1 MITTSMI
8 CLAIAVFLSGVAFMM
23 IFFRGRKND
32 KTIPSG
38 ELVIDM
44 TEGVPNL
51 YLSIS
56 SEDVLLDIVKNN
68 RKEVKLNVLIR
79 R

>member
-1 MITTSMI
+1 MITTNMI
-8 CLAIAVFLSGVAFMM
+8 CLAIVAFLFGAAFML
-23 IFFRGRKND
+23 IFFRGRKNG

-38 ELVIDM
+38 ELVVDM

-51 YLSIS
+51 YLSIA
-56 SEDVLLDIVKNN
+56 SENVLLDIVKNN
-68 RKEVKLNVLIR
+68 RKTVTLNVLIR

>member
-1 MITTSMI
+1 MITINMI
-8 CLAIAVFLSGVAFMM
+8 CLAIVAFLFGVAFML
-23 IFFRGRKND
+23 IFFPGRKND

-38 ELVIDM
+38 ELVVDM

-51 YLSIS
+51 YLSIA

-68 RKEVKLNVLIR
+68 RKTVTLNVLIR